1 MRHCRF
7 DDNDKLIV
15 DRPIESLKDLGNT
28 MVKADWSDWIT
39 GLGQPASYYDLD
51 VWRTV
56 GKFILEKA
64 SEPIV

>member
-28 MVKADWSDWIT
+28 MVKADWNDWIS
-39 GLGQPASYYDLD
+39 GLGQPSSYYDLD